1 MGEYLDL
8 LVEETNAYLPSTSSV
23 TDSADG
29 DVYFGSIA
37 DSDIPEPL
45 R

>member
-8 LVEETNAYLPSTSSV
+8 LVDETKAYLAFISSV

-29 DVYFGSIA
+29 DVYFDSIA
-37 DSDIPEPL
+37 DFDIPEPL